1 MSVVP
6 HETLWL
12 ILVFLT
18 YIYVFDYLNIL
29 ILSVIEMD
37 FAIVEP
43 ALCLET
49 LSAVKS
55 FGFKQMTPVQAST
68 IPLFL
73 KNKDVCVDATT
84 GSGKT
89 LAFGIPI
96 VEMLVKREK
105 ETKWKKH
112 EVGALVIAPTRELA
126 KQIYEVIVQ
135 ILLSFPR
142 KNMKGK
148 DGEITQAEEGTGLG
162 TQTMTSRFSSAVFV
176 GGVTIQEHIQT
187 FEEFGGNITVGTP
200 GRLVDLVTKCDVF
213 TRHLKSLE
221 VLIMDEADTLLAMGF
236 RESINSILAVLPKQ
250 RRTGL
255 FSATQTNE
263 VRNLIRAGLRNPVN
277 ISVKVNSGGKDEKNQ
292 EQKTPSTL
300 RNHYINAG
308 HDRRPAELAAFLLRH
323 NNEKVM
329 VFCATCACV
338 DFYSYAFREISKLPG
353 SILYGIGKVYGLHGK
368 QAPKR
373 RNRVYAN
380 FLADPAAILFSTDVA
395 ARGIDIPDVDVIV
408 QMAAPRDP
416 AFFIHR
422 VGRVARAGKSGTAI
436 LMISEQEAAYIDLL
450 RGRGVPLSKLECEA
464 QGHFA
469 LQNEDEQ
476 CSSDGAI
483 EQSHDDDREGNDD
496 EGSKNDDGKRELR
509 DDISDLSTTE
519 GVVLHQAF
527 PSSSPSTAKIG
538 QYDDSVSFK
547 HLKLYT
553 DKVLE
558 SFKALNARDRTA
570 LEMGSTAFMAFLRS
584 YKEHQCSY
592 IFRYSELDLG
602 SVARSYGLLRL
613 PKIPETRVGTAR
625 NRYSAKKGESGSSG
639 VIAFEQT
646 YLDTTAIPYKHKQ
659 KELSRKA
666 KLRLLKEAQRE
677 RERLLEQEEDQGDGL
692 EIDGGSGSDEGV
704 RTVKSRKSVAR
715 SVLTTGTGATMAT
728 KYTVASNGTVLREKK
743 AWVPAEHHERIE
755 EKRVRKKKK
764 SYSQK
769 AADEWNEL
777 AAEEA
782 AYKKI

>member
-1 MSVVP
+1 
-6 HETLWL
+6 
-12 ILVFLT
+12 
-18 YIYVFDYLNIL
+18 
-29 ILSVIEMD
+29 
-37 FAIVEP
+37 
-43 ALCLET
+43 
-49 LSAVKS
+49 
-55 FGFKQMTPVQAST
+55 
-68 IPLFL
+68 
-73 KNKDVCVDATT
+73 
-84 GSGKT
+84 
-89 LAFGIPI
+89 
-96 VEMLVKREK
+96 MLVKREK

-142 KNMKGK
+142 KSMKGK

-308 HDRRPAELAAFLLRH
+308 HDRRPAELMAFLLRH

-450 RGRGVPLSKLECEA
+450 GVEVYLS
-464 QGHFA
+464 
-469 LQNEDEQ
+469 
-476 CSSDGAI
+476 
-483 EQSHDDDREGNDD
+483 
-496 EGSKNDDGKRELR
+496 
-509 DDISDLSTTE
+509 LS
-519 GVVLHQAF
+519 
-527 PSSSPSTAKIG
+527 
-538 QYDDSVSFK
+538 
-547 HLKLYT
+547 
-553 DKVLE
+553 
-558 SFKALNARDRTA
+558 
-570 LEMGSTAFMAFLRS
+570 
-584 YKEHQCSY
+584 
-592 IFRYSELDLG
+592 
-602 SVARSYGLLRL
+602 
-613 PKIPETRVGTAR
+613 
-625 NRYSAKKGESGSSG
+625 
-639 VIAFEQT
+639 
-646 YLDTTAIPYKHKQ
+646 
-659 KELSRKA
+659 
-666 KLRLLKEAQRE
+666 
-677 RERLLEQEEDQGDGL
+677 
-692 EIDGGSGSDEGV
+692 
-704 RTVKSRKSVAR
+704 
-715 SVLTTGTGATMAT
+715 
-728 KYTVASNGTVLREKK
+728 
-743 AWVPAEHHERIE
+743 
-755 EKRVRKKKK
+755 
-764 SYSQK
+764 
-769 AADEWNEL
+769 
-777 AAEEA
+777 
-782 AYKKI
+782 